1 MDVLDR
7 RIEAAL
13 NAEDRELLAQRARH
27 GLLAQW
33 FGVYEGGVRGI
44 AVFATIVAFVLFF
57 AAVYC
62 GWRFAE
68 AGQPLE
74 AARWG
79 AAAGLLAI
87 LVGFLKL
94 WFWLRMESNRVLR
107 EIQRLELLI
116 ARRSER

>member
-1 MDVLDR
+1 MDDLDR

-13 NAEDRELLAQRARH
+13 SSEDRELLAQRARH

-33 FGVYEGGVRGI
+33 FGVYEGSVRGI

-62 GWRFAE
+62 GWRFVE

-74 AARWG
+74 AVRWG

-116 ARRSER
+116 ARRSEG